1 MNLTLRNECLC
12 ISWLFSD
19 IKITSCSVAQ
29 PQCPTKVSLVKVV
42 FGGGHGIQTSWKKKV
57 LSLDQFWII
66 SHHVLHWTDVFTHP
80 SLGFLC
86 GVLFT
91 NWHTHSVQS
100 DVLCKQFTDWD
111 NVQSGKRWSSSSVL
125 AGACIRISLSSAG
138 GSTCIMNNGWAWSRC
153 IPPQLK
159 NRIPSRKTQCC
170 NVDLNIQEKSY
181 YQVHDWPQ

>member
-1 MNLTLRNECLC
+1 MFYCTIRWGGFFAPRFGADMQRPVGEGTLTPSLEKNLQVYSIPWEVHLQGFPDQSLSQMNLTLRNECLC

-100 DVLCKQFTDWD
+100 DV
-111 NVQSGKRWSSSSVL
+111 
-125 AGACIRISLSSAG
+125 
-138 GSTCIMNNGWAWSRC
+138 
-153 IPPQLK
+153 
-159 NRIPSRKTQCC
+159 
-170 NVDLNIQEKSY
+170 
-181 YQVHDWPQ
+181 